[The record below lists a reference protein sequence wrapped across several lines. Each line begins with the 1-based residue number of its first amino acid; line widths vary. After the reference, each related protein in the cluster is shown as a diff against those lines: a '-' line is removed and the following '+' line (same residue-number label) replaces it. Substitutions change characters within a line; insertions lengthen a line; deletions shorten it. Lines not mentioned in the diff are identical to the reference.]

1 MEFVMGICDVVAV
14 MERGAVIAFG
24 PPAQVRDDPRV
35 LDAYLGGAVDDDDEA
50 PVSIPVGTGFG
61 AANVASNEEHSR

>member
-24 PPAQVRDDPRV
+24 EPEKVRSDPRV
-35 LDAYLGGAVDDDDEA
+35 LDAYLGGALEDEESEDPA
-50 PVSIPVGTGFG
+50 G
-61 AANVASNEEHSR
+61 AAAHAGESA